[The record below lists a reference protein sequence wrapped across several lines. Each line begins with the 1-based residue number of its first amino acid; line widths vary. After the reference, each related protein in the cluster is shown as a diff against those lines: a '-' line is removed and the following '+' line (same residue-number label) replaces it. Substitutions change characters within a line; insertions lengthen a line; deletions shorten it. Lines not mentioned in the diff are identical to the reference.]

1 MAEVDFTQYAVNFR
15 APALPI
21 PPQEYNKAAFDR
33 FNNTLRLYFNQLD
46 DALRND
52 TLAEKSDALSWYLS

>member
-1 MAEVDFTQYAVNFR
+1 MTIDFTEYGINFR
-15 APALPI
+15 APVLPR
-21 PPQEYNKAAFDR
+21 PPINYSQEEFDK

-52 TLAEKSDALSWYLS
+52 TLVNQGEAMSWFIS

>member
-1 MAEVDFTQYAVNFR
+1 MSTDLTDYGIDFR
-15 APALPI
+15 APVLPR
-21 PPQEYNKAAFDR
+21 PPIDYSQEAFDR

-52 TLAEKSDALSWYLS
+52 TLVNQGEAMSWFIS